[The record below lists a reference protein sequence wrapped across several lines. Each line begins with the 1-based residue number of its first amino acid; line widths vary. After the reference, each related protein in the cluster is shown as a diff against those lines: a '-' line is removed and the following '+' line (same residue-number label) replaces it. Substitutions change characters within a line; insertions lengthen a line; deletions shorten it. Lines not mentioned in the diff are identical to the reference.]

1 MLSFTTTTSK
11 AHSSDCRLQQRES
24 LWRVSENR
32 RRQHYPPRLK
42 HSSKPHR
49 SHHCSREVRNQEPSR
64 LIASPVK
71 SQTNPELQVCR
82 SRREQGGKEQREKEN
97 KGKRRPPA
105 PATAGEETSGSGNG
119 RRGVLR
125 LRQRLE
131 RRPPA
136 LATAGPEK
144 GIWS

>member
-11 AHSSDCRLQQRES
+11 AHSSDCRLQQRKRTKVEETS
-24 LWRVSENR
+24 YRSTRHR
-32 RRQHYPPRLK
+32 REGVTVD
-42 HSSKPHR
+42 R
-49 SHHCSREVRNQEPSR
+49 SHRCSREVRNQEPSR

-97 KGKRRPPA
+97 KENRRPPA
-105 PATAGEETSGSGNG
+105 P
-119 RRGVLR
+119 
-125 LRQRLE
+125 
-131 RRPPA
+131 
-136 LATAGPEK
+136 ATAGPEK